1 MIDEKKMC
9 DKIILIYLYLR
20 NLLNIIK
27 SGDTLNNNNFEF
39 I

>member
-9 DKIILIYLYLR
+9 DKIIFIYLYLR

-27 SGDTLNNNNFEF
+27 SGDTLNNNNFES